1 MKCPFCNTEIE
12 DGSLYCNHCG
22 SPMQVVPDFNVLED
36 DVLPSMLDST
46 KKRQLNMEE
55 KKEIEKHLNKK
66 WMILIS
72 AIMLIIFGVL
82 VGVFVYTHSYDYY
95 VNKAKTAFKE
105 KEYTQAISYYHSA
118 IRKNENYDIYIEL
131 GKAQQA
137 GEFYDEAEASYK
149 KAFEL
154 NPKNEELITLLVL
167 LYTETNNYEKLE
179 EMLDWELTE
188 EQLEIVNE
196 YGIFAPD
203 FSLPGGTYHDD
214 VEVALSGKEG
224 CSIYYTLDGTQPSS
238 HNGVLYEKPIQISK
252 QGTTIINA
260 VSVNEDG
267 KYGIV
272 SSQTYEITYE
282 APKEPTFSPT
292 GGRITKETYIT
303 ITCDSED
310 VKIYY
315 TWDGSLPTANSALYE
330 NNPILV
336 PEGNNILSVIAI
348 NSHGLS
354 SDVVK
359 GNYIYLP

>member
-46 KKRQLNMEE
+46 KKRQINSEE

-66 WMILIS
+66 WIILIS
-72 AIMLIIFGVL
+72 VLLCIIFGGL
-82 VGVFVYTHSYDYY
+82 GGVFYYTHSYDYY
-95 VNKAKTAFKE
+95 INKASAAFKE

-118 IRKNENYDIYIEL
+118 IQKDENYDVYMEL

-137 GEFYDEAEASYK
+137 GEFFDEAEDSYK

-154 NPKNEELITLLVL
+154 NQKNEEVITCLVL
-167 LYTETNNYEKLE
+167 LYTECGNYEKLE
-179 EMLDWELTE
+179 EMLDWDLTDQ
-188 EQLEIVNE
+188 QLEIVKE

-203 FSLPGGTYHDD
+203 FSVLGGTYNDD
-214 VEVALSGKEG
+214 IEVALTGKEG

-238 HNGVLYEKPIQISK
+238 HNGMLYEKPIQISK
-252 QGTTIINA
+252 QGTTIVTA
-260 VSVNEDG
+260 VSVNAEG

-282 APKEPTFSPT
+282 APAEPTFSPT
-292 GGRITKETYIT
+292 GGRITKETYVT
-303 ITCDSED
+303 ISCDTQD

-315 TWDGSLPTANSALYE
+315 TWDGSLPTANSALY
-330 NNPILV
+330 NGPILV

-354 SDVVK
+354 SEVVK